1 MSKADKL
8 IARIRARP
16 VEADFDD
23 VAHVLQHF
31 GWERMRENG
40 SHVSF
45 GKDGEPPIVIP
56 KKHGRKVKQIYLD
69 KICERLGLD
78 EG

>member
-1 MSKADKL
+1 ML

-16 VEADFDD
+16 VEGDFDD
-23 VAHVLQHF
+23 VAYVQQHF
-31 GWERMRENG
+31 GWERLREAGN
-40 SHVSF
+40 HVSF
-45 GKDGEPPIVIP
+45 GKDGEPAIVIP

-69 KICERLGLD
+69 RICERLGLG